1 MTLTLE
7 TVRLAAF
14 LALLAVL
21 YTAETLWP
29 IRPWHAPRS
38 RRLLLHLGLALANT
52 VVLRLTVATPLALL
66 TVYVNRQGLGLAPLL
81 GLSGLPEILATLVAL
96 DLADYWWHRVN
107 HRVPFLWRFH
117 QAHHVDTHVD
127 VTTALRFHP
136 GELLLSGLVKATWI
150 LIWGPSLWGFAIFEL
165 MISAASQYHHSNI
178 DLPDGVES
186 ALRLLQVTPR
196 MHASHHSA
204 YSGSLDA
211 NFSTIFSLWDRL
223 FGTYIPPT
231 PNHLAVQGLPYGR
244 ERDLDPQYLLTLPL
258 QSEPAADDTP
268 RSERPR
274 V

>member
-1 MTLTLE
+1 MNVAPD
-7 TVRLAAF
+7 TVRLVAF
-14 LALLAVL
+14 LSLLAVL
-21 YTAETLWP
+21 YAAESLWP
-29 IRPWHAPRS
+29 VRPWSSPRP
-38 RRLLLHLGLALANT
+38 RRLLLHLVLALVNT
-52 VVLRLTVATPLALL
+52 VLLRLTVATPLALL
-66 TVYVNRQGLGLAPLL
+66 TVYVNRQGWGLAPLL

-107 HRVPFLWRFH
+107 HRVRFLWRFH

-150 LIWGPSLWGFAIFEL
+150 LIWGPSLWGFAMFEL
-165 MISAASQYHHSNI
+165 MINAASQYHHSNI

-211 NFSTIFSLWDRL
+211 NFSTILSVWDRL

-244 ERDLDPQYLLTLPL
+244 ERDLDLQYLLTLPL

-268 RSERPR
+268 RSQRPR